1 MNKKELINEITEH
14 FPSVYTKE
22 DVVKLINLLDDTQQK
37 IDVEELKRKIR
48 NKLERLSSEDV
59 VDYSS
64 VELSMN
70 YDNRVELDRIEV
82 QSDNIMDEIEE
93 TIDEYF
99 DEKEIVHD
107 GE

>member
-14 FPSVYTKE
+14 FPSVYTKD

-37 IDVEELKRKIR
+37 IDVEELKRRIR
-48 NKLERLSSEDV
+48 NKIERLSSEDV

-70 YDNRVELDRIEV
+70 YDNRVELESIEV
-82 QSDNIMDEIEE
+82 QSDTIMDEIEE

>member
-14 FPSVYTKE
+14 FPSVYTKD

-37 IDVEELKRKIR
+37 IDVEELKRRLR
-48 NKLERLSSEDV
+48 NKIERLRSEDV
-59 VDYSS
+59 VDYST

-70 YDNRVELDRIEV
+70 YDNRVEVEGMEV
-82 QSDNIMDEIEE
+82 QNDTIMDEIEE

>member
-14 FPSVYTKE
+14 FPSIYTKE

-37 IDVEELKRKIR
+37 IDVEQLKEKIR
-48 NKLERLSSEDV
+48 SKLERLSSEDV

-70 YDNRVELDRIEV
+70 YDNRVEVESIEV
-82 QSDNIMDEIEE
+82 QTDTIMDEIEE
-93 TIDEYF
+93 VIDEYF
-99 DEKEIVHD
+99 EEKEIVHD
-107 GE
+107 RE

>member
-22 DVVKLINLLDDTQQK
+22 DVVKLINLLDDTEPT
-37 IDVEELKRKIR
+37 IDIEELKSKIR

-59 VDYSS
+59 VDYGS

-70 YDNRVELDRIEV
+70 YDNRVEVDSIEV
-82 QSDNIMDEIEE
+82 QTDTIMDEIEE
-93 TIDEYF
+93 VIDEYF
-99 DEKEIVHD
+99 EEKEIVHD

>member
-22 DVVKLINLLDDTQQK
+22 DVVKLINLLDDTQPK
-37 IDVEELKRKIR
+37 IDVDELKQKIR
-48 NKLERLSSEDV
+48 NKIERLSSEDV

-70 YDNRVELDRIEV
+70 YDNRVEVESIEINT
-82 QSDNIMDEIEE
+82 DNIIEEIEE
-93 TIDEYF
+93 IVDEYF
-99 DEKEIVHD
+99 DDKEVVHD

>member
-22 DVVKLINLLDDTQQK
+22 DVVKLINLLDDTEPT
-37 IDVEELKRKIR
+37 IDIEELKGKIR
-48 NKLERLSSEDV
+48 SKLERLSSEDV
-59 VDYSS
+59 VDYGS

-70 YDNRVELDRIEV
+70 YDNRVEVESIEV
-82 QSDNIMDEIEE
+82 QTDTIMDEIEE
-93 TIDEYF
+93 VIDEYF
-99 DEKEIVHD
+99 EEKEIVHD

>member
-1 MNKKELINEITEH
+1 MNKKELINEIAEH
-14 FPSVYTKE
+14 FPSVYTKD

-59 VDYSS
+59 IDYSS

-70 YDNRVELDRIEV
+70 YDNRVEVESMDV

>member
-22 DVVKLINLLDDTQQK
+22 DVVKLINLLDDTQPK
-37 IDVEELKRKIR
+37 IDIDELKQKIR
-48 NKLERLSSEDV
+48 NKIERLSSEDV

-70 YDNRVELDRIEV
+70 YDNRVEVESIEINT
-82 QSDNIMDEIEE
+82 DNIIEEIEE
-93 TIDEYF
+93 IVDEYF
-99 DEKEIVHD
+99 DDKEVVHD

>member
-14 FPSVYTKE
+14 FPSVYTKD

-37 IDVEELKRKIR
+37 IDIEELKRRLR
-48 NKLERLSSEDV
+48 NKIERLRSEDV
-59 VDYSS
+59 VDYSTA
-64 VELSMN
+64 ELSMN
-70 YDNRVELDRIEV
+70 YDNRVELEGIEV
-82 QSDNIMDEIEE
+82 QNDTIMDEIEE

>member
-14 FPSVYTKE
+14 FPSVYTKD

-59 VDYSS
+59 IDYSS
-64 VELSMN
+64 VELSMS
-70 YDNRVELDRIEV
+70 YDNRVEVESMEV
-82 QSDNIMDEIEE
+82 QTDTIMDEIEE
-93 TIDEYF
+93 VIDDYF
-99 DEKEIVHD
+99 EEKEIVHD